1 MRGLAQRA
9 LSHCLCIPDCI
20 QHAVHRTHSPPGK
33 ELMQMIIGAPQPG
46 VFPDLP
52 GWSEVDLCPHGP

>member
-9 LSHCLCIPDCI
+9 LSHCPHIPDCI
-20 QHAVHRTHSPPGK
+20 QHAVHGTHSPQGK
-33 ELMQMIIGAPQPG
+33 ELMQMIIGACQLG

-52 GWSEVDLCPHGP
+52 GWSEVDLCPRGP